1 MPDSRAGVLG
11 VPGIFMQSDLAWKCS
26 YFIDL
31 LVGALHKTILTIS
44 TKNNAPLVNGQAVE
58 ENEGL
63 RPRILWTKTS
73 CIFYV

>member
-31 LVGALHKTILTIS
+31 LVGALHKTVLTIR
-44 TKNNAPLVNGQAVE
+44 TKNVDPL
-58 ENEGL
+58 
-63 RPRILWTKTS
+63 
-73 CIFYV
+73 